1 MIVAVAGRRIDAA
14 DAGVARFPLARAEAV
29 RAAIRERLVQLGATA
44 VVTSGACGTDLIALE
59 VAGALGLG
67 RKMILPFGRDEF
79 RETSVTD
86 RPGDWGGR
94 YDALCA
100 ELAAAGDLE
109 EYDFHPPNELTYA
122 QTNIKIIERA
132 VEIGSDEA
140 MAMGWRLPNAM
151 ALLVWEGTSRGPD
164 DMTAHFGAIAQQRGL
179 AVEHVLTMP
188 SRGGE

>member
-1 MIVAVAGRRIDAA
+1 MIVAVAGRRIDAT
-14 DAGVARFPLARAEAV
+14 DASIVRFPLERVEAV
-29 RAAIRERLVQLGATA
+29 RAAMRERLVEMGASA
-44 VVTSGACGTDLIALE
+44 VVSSGACGTDLIALE
-59 VAGALGLG
+59 VAGALGLR

-86 RPGDWGGR
+86 RPGDWGGQ

-132 VEIGSDEA
+132 MEIGSDEA
-140 MAMGWRLPNAM
+140 TAKGWRLPNAM
-151 ALLVWEGTSRGPD
+151 ALLVWEGAPRGPD
-164 DMTAHFGAIAQQRGL
+164 DMTAHFGAIAQHRGL
-179 AVEHVLTMP
+179 AVEYVLTMP
-188 SRGGE
+188 SQGGE